1 MPRRQVFVFNP
12 ETGRSEHAYHDLG
25 PGAAKPKH
33 GAPGSTS
40 RAAVGPGKFVAP
52 ATDSIAKTRRGT

>member
-1 MPRRQVFVFNP
+1 MPRRQVFVHNP
-12 ETGRSEHAYHDLG
+12 ATGRSEHTYHDLG

-52 ATDSIAKTRRGT
+52 KIPNTRRTV